1 MTNEAVRVKL
11 NFLVPLLVLLGFA
24 APLFAE
30 YPPELYDVLVYVNTQ
45 PSITDIETK
54 IIEYEEK
61 YAGRL
66 YEYTEVLL
74 HKFRILRE
82 SIGSRELLA
91 DLNML
96 DERWAALA
104 EERDLTSD
112 EYRVWADVLNM
123 RIPLVPMKKLIQ
135 DSRSAYEYFNTA
147 IRLDKR
153 NAAAHRNLGTW
164 SLFAPRIA
172 GGGLNK
178 ALKSLKRAVALSDN
192 DLDRYFA
199 LIWLSQVH
207 MKNGDEKNHAK
218 ALDEAGEI
226 FGETVFLGYVR
237 DQNTNGKMIG
247 E

>member
-1 MTNEAVRVKL
+1 MTNEAVRIKL
-11 NFLVPLLVLLGFA
+11 SFLVPLFVLLGCA

-30 YPPELYDVLVYVNTQ
+30 YPPELYDFLVYVNTQ
-45 PSITDIETK
+45 SSITDIELK
-54 IIEYEEK
+54 IIAYEEK
-61 YAGRL
+61 YASEL

-74 HKFRILRE
+74 HKLRIFRE
-82 SIGSRELLA
+82 SIGSRERLES
-91 DLNML
+91 LNML

-104 EERDLTSD
+104 AERDLTSD

-164 SLFAPRIA
+164 SLFAPPIA
-172 GGGLNK
+172 GGGLNQ
-178 ALKSLKRAVALSDN
+178 ALKSLKRAAALSDN

-207 MKNGDEKNHAK
+207 MKNGDEKNHAQT
-218 ALDEAGEI
+218 LEEAEEI

-237 DQNTNGKMIG
+237 DQNKNGKMIG